1 MPNTLDLTIVAKSG
15 FDLAGFFGDVQDG
28 LFSTSGAGTEATGTA
43 LFSMDGSTM
52 DFSLDYVTL
61 NGKLHVTAITILD
74 QDATTLVAGTFA
86 TPENIG
92 WPVWTDMRP
101 LKLFDRLLG
110 QTKFDTEGGDGDD
123 TALGGEFRD
132 SLVMKAGNDM
142 AAGGGGQDFVQGG
155 RGLDLLM
162 GGAADDRLQGDG
174 DHDLIICGTGKDFV
188 LAGSGNDVV
197 IVDDGTATVRGGTG
211 RDLIVIDS
219 FSSQAGG
226 SPNVLR
232 STLKD
237 FDPAQDALIFA
248 GVASQAGTNPEG
260 YTTLADV
267 ETGARPGFKWF
278 ETTNGTVIRSGDARV
293 LIKGVEAEEIDLDYL
308 LFTERTAR
316 ETADLFDPA
325 SGDSTIGSGFG
336 GDAFIAFGSEG
347 TGFIAFGEEA
357 TGATDSWDLYSG
369 DVLGFNSSAGGSPN
383 V

>member
-1 MPNTLDLTIVAKSG
+1 MPNNFSSTVLAKSG
-15 FDLAGFFGDVQDG
+15 FDLAGFFNDLEDG

-61 NGKLHVTAITILD
+61 NDKLHVTGITILD
-74 QDATTLVAGTFA
+74 QDATTLVAGTFDA
-86 TPENIG
+86 PENIG
-92 WPVWTDMRP
+92 WPIWTDMRP
-101 LKLFDRLLG
+101 LKLFDRLFG
-110 QTKFDTEGGDGDD
+110 QTTFETDGSAGDD

-132 SLVMKAGNDM
+132 TLLMKAGDDM
-142 AAGGGGQDFVQGG
+142 VFGGGAKDVLQGG
-155 RGLDLLM
+155 KGLDLLM
-162 GGAADDRLQGDG
+162 GGADNDKLQGDG
-174 DHDLIICGTGKDFV
+174 DHDLIICGSGKDMV

-197 IVDDGTATVRGGTG
+197 IVDDGTAVVRGGTG

-248 GVASQAGTNPEG
+248 GVASTAGTNPEG

-278 ETTNGTVIRSGDARV
+278 ETSNGTVIRSGDARV

-316 ETADLFDPA
+316 ETADLFDPV
-325 SGDSTIGSGFG
+325 SGNSTIASGFG
-336 GDAFIAFGSEG
+336 GDAFIAFGAE
-347 TGFIAFGEEA
+347 TELVMANGE
-357 TGATDSWDLYSG
+357 SWETYSG
-369 DVLGFNSSAGGSPN
+369 DVLGFGSTAGGSPN

>member
-1 MPNTLDLTIVAKSG
+1 MPNTLDLTISTKSG
-15 FDLAGFFGDVQDG
+15 FDLAGFFGDLQDG
-28 LFSTSGAGTEATGTA
+28 LFSTSSAGTEATGTS

-61 NGKLHVTAITILD
+61 NGKLHVTGITILD
-74 QDATTLVAGTFA
+74 QDLSTLVAGTFDA
-86 TPENIG
+86 PENIG
-92 WPVWTDMRP
+92 WPIWTDMRP
-101 LKLFDRLLG
+101 LKLFDRLFG
-110 QTKFDTEGGDGDD
+110 QTTFETDGSAGDD

-132 SLVMKAGNDM
+132 TLRMKAGNDM
-142 AAGGGGQDFVQGG
+142 AFGGGARDFLQGG
-155 RGLDLLM
+155 KGLDLLM
-162 GGAADDRLQGDG
+162 GGADNDKLQGDG
-174 DHDLIICGTGKDFV
+174 DHDLIICGAGKDTV
-188 LAGSGNDVV
+188 LAGSGNDLV
-197 IVDDGTATVRGGTG
+197 IVDDGTAVVRGGTG

-219 FSSQAGG
+219 FNSSAGG

-248 GVASQAGTNPEG
+248 GVATTTDGNPEG
-260 YTTLADV
+260 YSTLADV
-267 ETGARPGFKWF
+267 ETGALPGFKWF

-325 SGDSTIGSGFG
+325 SGNSTIGSGFG
-336 GDAFIAFGSEG
+336 GDAFIAFGAE
-347 TGFIAFGEEA
+347 TELVMANGE
-357 TGATDSWDLYSG
+357 SWETYSG
-369 DVLGFNSSAGGSPN
+369 DVLGFGSTAGGSPN